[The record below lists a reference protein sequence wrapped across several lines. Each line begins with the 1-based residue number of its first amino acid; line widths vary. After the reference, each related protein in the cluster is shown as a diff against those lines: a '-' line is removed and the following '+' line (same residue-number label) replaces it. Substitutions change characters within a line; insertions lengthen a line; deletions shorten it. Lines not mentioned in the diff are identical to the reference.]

1 MDYVGYSA
9 NNPILHDVAS
19 CLTRDSSCSILKDV
33 SIFVSKT
40 FRRMGFPSM
49 TGKLICVFL
58 AIKYGPYFLATLV
71 GRVPVLAAQHS
82 TNVPLSWF
90 EHNDQEK
97 KQARECQCYQFFC
110 PVPRSEVQSCA
121 LSSFHRSITPIGM
134 AGMAPDSGTEAVFNG
149 QGQGA

>member
-1 MDYVGYSA
+1 MMDYVGYSA

-49 TGKLICVFL
+49 TDKLICVFL

-71 GRVPVLAAQHS
+71 GRVRVLAAQHS

-97 KQARECQCYQFFC
+97 KTG
-110 PVPRSEVQSCA
+110 PRMPM
-121 LSSFHRSITPIGM
+121 LSVLLRS
-134 AGMAPDSGTEAVFNG
+134 APFG
-149 QGQGA
+149 GAELRLILIPPQHHTDRHGWYGS